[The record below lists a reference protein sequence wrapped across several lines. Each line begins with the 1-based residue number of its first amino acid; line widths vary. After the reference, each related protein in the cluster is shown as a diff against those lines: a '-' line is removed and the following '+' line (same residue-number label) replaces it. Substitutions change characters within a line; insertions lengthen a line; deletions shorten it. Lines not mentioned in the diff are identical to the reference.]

1 MAVHVN
7 CIFKFKRCTKYIGHV
22 SHNSYKNIAFQNDT
36 NEEPQGLWSPSP
48 GVHRLTDWNL
58 VAQF

>member
-22 SHNSYKNIAFQNDT
+22 SHNSYKIIAFQNDT
-36 NEEPQGLWSPSP
+36 NE
-48 GVHRLTDWNL
+48 VHFYQNVIKLGTK
-58 VAQF
+58 Q